1 MGSEQ
6 VSDSH
11 PTIKEFYWSQL
22 PHYLSFGMSADEF
35 WNGDVDLA
43 KAYYKAY
50 KLRRQQRNQELWL
63 QGMYFYE
70 ALGDIAPILHAF
82 ADRNSKAR
90 PYPIEPYPL
99 TAKERREQEE
109 REQKRKY
116 EASLQKMKDYM
127 TAHNQK
133 YKS

>member
-6 VSDSH
+6 VSHSK
-11 PTIKEFYWSQL
+11 TLKEFYWSQL
-22 PHYLSFGMSADEF
+22 PHYLSFGMTAEEF
-35 WNGDVDLA
+35 WHGDTDLA

-50 KLRRQQRNQELWL
+50 KLKRSQRNQELWL

-82 ADRNSKAR
+82 ADRNSRAR

-99 TAKERREQEE
+99 TKKEREEQEE
-109 REQKRKY
+109 REAKRKY
-116 EASLQKMKDYM
+116 QESLERMKQRM
-127 TAHNQK
+127 VAINQK
-133 YKS
+133 FKS